1 MRRWTLS
8 VRLSAQLKL
17 TDKEK
22 ALQCELQGLCTSLR
36 QIVGEDEAAVSLR
49 PRLFQGLDVV
59 RVALSKARHSDNFSC
74 TVSEYGFEGK
84 GVVSSGADG
93 ITGHGLPLGS
103 ITGKVAPQPV
113 NITLKSRILALP
125 KSLAL
130 GCGTQSFIFLILETG
145 GFSICI
151 LQGAKI
157 ALQVVG

>member
-1 MRRWTLS
+1 
-8 VRLSAQLKL
+8 
-17 TDKEK
+17 
-22 ALQCELQGLCTSLR
+22 
-36 QIVGEDEAAVSLR
+36 
-49 PRLFQGLDVV
+49 LDVV
-59 RVALSKARHSDNFSC
+59 RVALSKALHSDNFSC
-74 TVSEYGFEGK
+74 TVSEYGFEGR

-93 ITGHGLPLGS
+93 ITGQGLPLGS

-157 ALQVVG
+157 ALQVVS

>member
-1 MRRWTLS
+1 MTLS
-8 VRLSAQLKL
+8 KS
-17 TDKEK
+17 
-22 ALQCELQGLCTSLR
+22 
-36 QIVGEDEAAVSLR
+36 
-49 PRLFQGLDVV
+49 
-59 RVALSKARHSDNFSC
+59 RHSAKLSC
-74 TVSEYGFEGK
+74 TVPQYGFDGR

-93 ITGHGLPLGS
+93 ITGQGLPFGS